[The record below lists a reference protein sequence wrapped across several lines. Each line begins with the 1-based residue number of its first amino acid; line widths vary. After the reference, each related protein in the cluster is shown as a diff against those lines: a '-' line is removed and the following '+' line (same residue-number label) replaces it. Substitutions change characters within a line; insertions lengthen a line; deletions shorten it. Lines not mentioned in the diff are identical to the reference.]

1 MKGGIGRA
9 CFLISASRRVSRR
22 RRSLLRSMGL
32 SIHLRRMGADRC
44 RLGLRAG
51 SGRLRVSLLPI
62 LFFPTRIG
70 MIKTADLFWNRTR
83 STSLD
88 QRSKHHLRY
97 RRSRRQQ
104 HRPHLGR
111 AIRQRLYRRTL
122 HCRDSLLS
130 TSQQPH
136 QFAPARQ
143 ALRQQDR
150 LRGQW
155 HFGSWCTA
163 GQSRLGQRYQA
174 HCVVECDRCFWCDQ
188 YSALTAAQWDW
199 S

>member
-1 MKGGIGRA
+1 VAGFELVCFSFSSSQLGSEWSRQLTCSGYRA
-9 CFLISASRRVSRR
+9 
-22 RRSLLRSMGL
+22 
-32 SIHLRRMGADRC
+32 
-44 RLGLRAG
+44 
-51 SGRLRVSLLPI
+51 
-62 LFFPTRIG
+62 
-70 MIKTADLFWNRTR
+70 R

-88 QRSKHHLRY
+88 RRSKHHLRY

-122 HCRDSLLS
+122 HRRNSLLP

-136 QFAPARQ
+136 QFATARQ

-163 GQSRLGQRYQA
+163 AQSRLGQRYQA
-174 HCVVECDRCFWCDQ
+174 HCVVECDRCFWCYQ